1 MQWSDPKI
9 ISRSILLP
17 TSNLIAHHSGLIV
30 YNQPKQISLISSLE
44 SLNTLITISLKFK
57 TWTALPKLRG
67 LLTRG
72 ERCRGGELHVD
83 GAVHCCR
90 SSRRRERWRSSRR
103 PDCDP
108 EDTSSAKAG
117 PWSIF
122 RSCLCPVAVLQ
133 LVTGH
138 PPCSAAAW
146 PFYAFSLTLSWS
158 KITKLGSF
166 PKRDFG
172 GWAKWNRENQRALP
186 VKQWLYISKTQTWKE
201 HGTIVLYFCSDLWR
215 RRVSSQ
221 GNPAADK
228 WTSSRRRRLGK
239 TNIWFNSQNS
249 RCALRIRKMVPKRN
263 NFLVLLSDS
272 RLRYLP

>member
-1 MQWSDPKI
+1 MQWCASDPEI

-17 TSNLIAHHSGLIV
+17 TPNLIAHHSGLIV

-44 SLNTLITISLKFK
+44 SLNILITLSLKFK
-57 TWTALPKLRG
+57 TWRALPKLRG

-72 ERCRGGELHVD
+72 ERYREGELRVD
-83 GAVHCCR
+83 GAVRCCR

-108 EDTSSAKAG
+108 EDTSWAKAG

-133 LVTGH
+133 LAAGH

-146 PFYAFSLTLSWS
+146 PFYAFSLTHSQCSWS

-172 GWAKWNRENQRALP
+172 DWAKWNRENQRAVL
-186 VKQWLYISKTQTWKE
+186 VK
-201 HGTIVLYFCSDLWR
+201 
-215 RRVSSQ
+215 
-221 GNPAADK
+221 
-228 WTSSRRRRLGK
+228 
-239 TNIWFNSQNS
+239 
-249 RCALRIRKMVPKRN
+249 
-263 NFLVLLSDS
+263 
-272 RLRYLP
+272 